1 MIRIHLWTHRGIQS
15 IACVVALVAPTAH
28 GALAGRGAPARLLS
42 SQTASA
48 IQSAPALPDSPDQA
62 PDRAPDQAPDQAPD
76 EAPRGAPGEPA
87 KTPASPAQKGPPLA
101 PLAKNR
107 KPDHQ
112 ARRDAERTGEV
123 RVSVRFT
130 ETRPADAPPADD
142 DVTRRRE
149 QLGRLMFAR
158 VSLDSDG
165 APLREVLRKFR
176 RALGINLLVFERRV
190 HDGEISPGVDG
201 DIPIDLTL
209 EDADGI
215 AVLEALAGIA
225 GMTVGWQ
232 LNGNMVE
239 FGPKPILARTEAR
252 RTETMEMGDQALLPP
267 DWFAPRFGNGDIRE
281 QLGDESYNR
290 LDSDQVLGDLLRLIS
305 THCEPEAF
313 EPDPERQHS
322 AAPTVHKQ
330 VPASGGPGGTSRT
343 RTNPNTNAPHNF
355 NPEVAAIF
363 VHGKWASMQTHG
375 TTLTVVGPDFVLRRI
390 VGYPEPLAPRAPTA
404 APAAAPAAPTR
415 R

>member
-1 MIRIHLWTHRGIQS
+1 MIRIHMSPHRGIQS
-15 IACVVALVAPTAH
+15 IACLIAIVAPTVH
-28 GALAGRGAPARLLS
+28 GAPAGMVS
-42 SQTASA
+42 AQTAWA
-48 IQSAPALPDSPDQA
+48 TQSAPAVPDSPDQN
-62 PDRAPDQAPDQAPD
+62 PGKEPD
-76 EAPRGAPGEPA
+76 EPT
-87 KTPASPAQKGPPLA
+87 KTPAPPARQGPPLA

-107 KPDHQ
+107 KPDPQ
-112 ARRDAERTGEV
+112 ALRDAGRTGEV
-123 RVSVRFT
+123 TVSVRFT
-130 ETRPADAPPADD
+130 EMRAADTPPADD

-176 RALGINLLVFERRV
+176 RALGVNLLVFERRV

-232 LNGNMVE
+232 LNGNTVE

-252 RTETMEMGDQALLPP
+252 RTEAMEMGDQALLPP
-267 DWFAPRFGNGDIRE
+267 DWFGPRFGNHDIRE
-281 QLGDESYNR
+281 QLGNESYNR

-322 AAPTVHKQ
+322 AAPTVHKH
-330 VPASGGPGGTSRT
+330 VPASGGPGGTRRT
-343 RTNPNTNAPHNF
+343 RSNPNTNAPHNF

-390 VGYPEPLAPRAPTA
+390 VGYPEPLPPRAPAA
-404 APAAAPAAPTR
+404 APAAAPAGPAR

>member
-1 MIRIHLWTHRGIQS
+1 MRGCSGTIVLISGLYLWSALSMRAAAVQDLGDLRDAGIDAQS
-15 IACVVALVAPTAH
+15 T
-28 GALAGRGAPARLLS
+28 PAS
-42 SQTASA
+42 
-48 IQSAPALPDSPDQA
+48 QA
-62 PDRAPDQAPDQAPD
+62 PPS
-76 EAPRGAPGEPA
+76 EAPRDPA
-87 KTPASPAQKGPPLA
+87 KSPPSQPAKGPPLA

-107 KPDHQ
+107 KPDPE
-112 ARRDAERTGEV
+112 ALREAERTGQV
-123 RVSVRFT
+123 TLSVRFT
-130 ETRPADAPPADD
+130 ETRPADTPPTDD

-165 APLREVLRKFR
+165 APLREVLRKLR

-225 GMTVGWQ
+225 SMTVGWQ
-232 LNGNMVE
+232 LNGNVIE
-239 FGPKPILARTEAR
+239 FGPKTILARPEAR
-252 RTETMEMGDQALLPP
+252 RTEAMEVGDQALLPP
-267 DWFAPRFGNGDIRE
+267 DWFGPRFGNTDIRD
-281 QLGDESYNR
+281 QLKNEAYNR

-313 EPDPERQHS
+313 EPDPERNHS
-322 AAPTVHKQ
+322 APPAVHTQ
-330 VPASGGPGGTSRT
+330 VPASGGPCGTSRT
-343 RTNPNTNAPHNF
+343 RTNPNTNAPYNF
-355 NPEVAAIF
+355 NPEVGAIF

-375 TTLTVVGPDFVLRRI
+375 TTISVTGPDFVLRRI
-390 VGYPEPLAPRAPTA
+390 VGYPKPLPPRPSAPVA
-404 APAAAPAAPTR
+404 APAAR
-415 R
+415 

>member
-1 MIRIHLWTHRGIQS
+1 MIRIHPLIHRGIPR
-15 IACVVALVAPTAH
+15 IACLVALVAPTA
-28 GALAGRGAPARLLS
+28 LGAPVEKSS

-48 IQSAPALPDSPDQA
+48 VQSAPALPDSPDQA
-62 PDRAPDQAPDQAPD
+62 PGKAPA
-76 EAPRGAPGEPA
+76 EPA
-87 KTPASPAQKGPPLA
+87 KSPASPAPKGPPLA

-107 KPDHQ
+107 KADPQ
-112 ARRDAERTGEV
+112 ALRDAERTGEV

-130 ETRPADAPPADD
+130 ETRPADAPTADD
-142 DVTRRRE
+142 DATRRRE
-149 QLGRLMFAR
+149 QLGRLVFAR

-209 EDADGI
+209 EDADGV

-252 RTETMEMGDQALLPP
+252 RTESMEMGDQALLPP
-267 DWFAPRFGNGDIRE
+267 DWFGPRFGNSDIRD
-281 QLGDESYNR
+281 QLGNEAYNR

-322 AAPTVHKQ
+322 AAPAVHKQ
-330 VPASGGPGGTSRT
+330 VPASGGPSGTSRT

-390 VGYPEPLAPRAPTA
+390 VGYPEPLAPRAPGT
-404 APAAAPAAPTR
+404 APAAAPAGPAR